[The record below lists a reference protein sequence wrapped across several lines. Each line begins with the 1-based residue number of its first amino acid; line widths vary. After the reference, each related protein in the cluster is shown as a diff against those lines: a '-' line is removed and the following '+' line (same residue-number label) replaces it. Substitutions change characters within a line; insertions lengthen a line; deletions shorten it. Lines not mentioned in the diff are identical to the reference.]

1 LGFVTKRILN
11 VLIIFLIPGS
21 FFPPR
26 ELTKS
31 DLVHVYDKDLCR
43 VWALRY
49 RKDVIKDGVN
59 TAYYT
64 PDDNL
69 LETVENNPDNACF
82 CEDDTK
88 CTVKGLQYI
97 GPCQFS
103 KYRSTKNHV
112 LFINCFNTIEQSK

>member
-1 LGFVTKRILN
+1 MN
-11 VLIIFLIPGS
+11 IIFISTNKFNYFILGS

-26 ELTKS
+26 EFTKS

-49 RKDVIKDGVN
+49 RKDVVKDGI
-59 TAYYT
+59 TAGYYT

-69 LETVENNPDNACF
+69 LETVDKNPDNACF
-82 CEDDTK
+82 CEDNTE

-103 KYRSTKNHV
+103 K
-112 LFINCFNTIEQSK
+112 

>member
-1 LGFVTKRILN
+1 MFEDIFKKKIEFYIYVYIYKLKYFVL
-11 VLIIFLIPGS
+11 GS

-26 ELTKS
+26 EFTKS

-49 RKDVIKDGVN
+49 RKDVIKDGIK
-59 TAYYT
+59 AGYYT

-69 LETVENNPDNACF
+69 LETVDKNPDNACF
-82 CEDDTK
+82 CEDNTS

-103 KYRSTKNHV
+103 K
-112 LFINCFNTIEQSK
+112 